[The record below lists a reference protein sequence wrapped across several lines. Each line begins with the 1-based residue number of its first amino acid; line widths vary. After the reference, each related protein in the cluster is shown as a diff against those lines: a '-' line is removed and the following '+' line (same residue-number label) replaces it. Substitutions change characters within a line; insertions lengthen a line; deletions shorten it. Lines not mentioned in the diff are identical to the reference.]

1 MRRASQ
7 FTAVAFLVGFAWPAV
22 LAIAS
27 APSGTPPADTEEA
40 FQRADTVF
48 QGTVMVVRKD
58 ALGFASVVEVE
69 VEDVWKAR
77 HGL

>member
-1 MRRASQ
+1 MRRASP
-7 FTAVAFLVGFAWPAV
+7 FTAVAFLVGFAWPTV

-27 APSGTPPADTEEA
+27 APSGTPPADAEEA